1 MRTFAAVLLFCIVAL
16 TPFADVVMAQ
26 TPLDPEK
33 AVTLTDVQ
41 TLLEGKFAA
50 RTVEPGLV
58 KYEEVGGPREVEV
71 SFFIQSPGK
80 TVGGVKEASLQNSET
95 VEDVTGLGD
104 AAIYRPQGVGVIV
117 EKKNQAGDLQWLEIR
132 VHNVEGADKVA
143 ATKRFAVGLAKIA
156 VARY

>member
-1 MRTFAAVLLFCIVAL
+1 MHDKFVARLLCVLSLTAFAEV
-16 TPFADVVMAQ
+16 TTAQ

-33 AVTLTDVQ
+33 AVTLSDVQ
-41 TLLEGKFAA
+41 GLLKGKFAA

-80 TVGGVKEASLQNSET
+80 TVDGVKQEILQNGEP

-104 AAIYRPQGVGVIV
+104 AAIYRPQGVCVVV
-117 EKKNQAGDLQWLEIR
+117 EKKSKAGDLQWLEIR
-132 VHNVEGADKVA
+132 VHNVEGADKAVT
-143 ATKRFAVGLAKIA
+143 TKRFAVDLAKLA